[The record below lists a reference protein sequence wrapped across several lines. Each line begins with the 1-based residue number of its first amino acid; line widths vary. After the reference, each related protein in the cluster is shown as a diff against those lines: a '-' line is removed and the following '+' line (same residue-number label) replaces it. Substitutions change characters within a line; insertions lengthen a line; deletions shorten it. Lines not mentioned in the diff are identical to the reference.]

1 MHAARPNYISF
12 MGAQFR
18 SAVIEEDLQ
27 VLDSESRELTPR
39 ASELLAHR
47 SADVAAEEVRNCVI
61 RTRTRPAH
69 TASGLRSGLHE
80 VREGLRREGESRGL
94 TVAAAGAVPL
104 VPPGS
109 ALVDESPRMR
119 RLLADYEFLARG
131 QIYCGTRIRV
141 DAVDTDEAVALA
153 CRIAPHLPVFLAL
166 TASSPFLRDGSDS
179 GYASCRSV
187 AASQWPTT
195 APVAGVCSAHDYHA
209 LVDAL
214 VGSGVITDASMVG
227 FGIQPGADGRS
238 VEILVCDACPSADA
252 TALVATLF
260 RALVEREAEALARGA
275 EPSAPV
281 ETRLRA
287 ALWRA
292 ARSGLEGA
300 LVDPVTF
307 RPRPA
312 ADVITDL
319 VDSLA
324 EQLDG
329 TGDLDTVRALVE
341 DALYNGSSAF
351 RQRQTLRR
359 RAHVQDVVDLLVVET
374 GGTSGSR
381 SPVPDAHSRLFGVY
395 LPIEGLDE
403 DPSWDEAV
411 EAGGRPR
418 APYDPVLT
426 ALQRI
431 GTVRLRARQVR
442 AEQEASVA
450 GVTFR
455 VTGQERPH
463 AFPMDFVPRIIT
475 SETWSRLA
483 AGIEQRARALDAFLD
498 DVYGEQ
504 EFLAAGHLAPEAL
517 DRAPGFRG
525 STGRALG
532 ADRIRAH
539 ICGIDLVCADDGR
552 WLVLEDNVR
561 VPSGVAFSTAHRE
574 MTSAL
579 FGDLV
584 DEFDLHSPDQAF
596 PMIRETL
603 VAAAPPAAGD
613 TPNVV
618 VMSSGSADSAW
629 FEHRLIAD
637 RAGLPLVTPD
647 EVVFRDGILHRR
659 TRDGLQRVDVV
670 YARIDEDM
678 LLSSPGLDGEPLR
691 DGLLDALAG
700 GRLTVAN
707 ALGNG
712 VADDK
717 AVYASVPAMIDFYLG
732 EAPVLEQV
740 PTYLCADRTQRD
752 LVLDRLGELVVKPID
767 GYGGLGIT
775 IGPECSEAE
784 LAARREELLT
794 RPEGFIAQEVVALS
808 TLPTFDGTRM
818 QRRHV
823 DLRAFAHLR
832 REGGRTTAH
841 AVPAGLTRVAPAG
854 SLIVNSSRGGG
865 GKDTW
870 IMR

>member
-1 MHAARPNYISF
+1 MHAARQHYIFF
-12 MGAQFR
+12 MEPDFR
-18 SAVIEEDLQ
+18 SAVIEEDLH
-27 VLDSESRELTPR
+27 VLDTESRELAPG
-39 ASELLAHR
+39 ASELLDR
-47 SADVAAEEVRNCVI
+47 RPGDVVAEEVRSCVI

-69 TASGLRSGLHE
+69 TASDLRAGLHD
-80 VREGLRREGESRGL
+80 VREGLREAGEGCGL

-104 VPPGS
+104 VPPGAS
-109 ALVDESPRMR
+109 LVDESPRMR
-119 RLLADYEFLARG
+119 RLLADYEYLARD

-141 DAVDTDEAVALA
+141 DAVDTDEAVRLA
-153 CRIAPHLPVFLAL
+153 CRIADHLPVFLAL

-195 APVAGVCSAHDYHA
+195 APVAGVCSAQEYHA
-209 LVDAL
+209 LVDDL
-214 VGSGVITDASMVG
+214 VHSGVISDVSMVG
-227 FGIQPGADGRS
+227 FGIQPGPDGRS

-260 RALVEREAEALARGA
+260 RALVEREAAALAAGA

-281 ETRLRA
+281 ETRLRS

-292 ARSGLEGA
+292 ARSGLEGS

-312 ADVITDL
+312 ADVVTDL

-324 EQLDG
+324 EQLDA
-329 TGDLDTVRALVE
+329 TGDLDIVRALVNN
-341 DALYNGSSAF
+341 ALYNGSSAF

-359 RAHVQDVVDLLVVET
+359 RAHVHDIVDLLVVET
-374 GGTSGSR
+374 GGTSGPR
-381 SPVPDAHSRLFGVY
+381 SPVPDAHARLFGVY
-395 LPIEGLDE
+395 LPIEGLDA

-418 APYDPVLT
+418 PAYAPVLST
-426 ALQRI
+426 LERI
-431 GTVRLRARQVR
+431 GTIRLRARQVS
-442 AEQEASVA
+442 AEQEASMA

-475 SETWSRLA
+475 PQVWEVLA

-498 DVYGEQ
+498 DVYGDQ
-504 EFLAAGHLAPEAL
+504 EFIAAGHLAPEAL
-517 DRAPGFRG
+517 DRAPGYRRG
-525 STGRALG
+525 TGRVLG

-561 VPSGVAFSTAHRE
+561 VPSGIAFSHAHRE
-574 MTSAL
+574 MTASL
-579 FGDLV
+579 FGDVLE
-584 DEFDLHSPDQAF
+584 DFDLHSPEQAF

-603 VAAAPPAAGD
+603 EAAAPPAAGD
-613 TPNVV
+613 PPNVV
-618 VMSSGSADSAW
+618 VMSSGSSDSAW
-629 FEHRLIAD
+629 FEHRLIAR

-647 EVVFRDGILHRR
+647 QVIFQDGVLHRR
-659 TRDGLQRVDVV
+659 AADGLHRVDVV

-678 LLSSPGLDGEPLR
+678 LLSSPGIDGVPLR

-732 EAPVLEQV
+732 ESPVLEQV

-752 LVLDRLGELVVKPID
+752 LVLERLGEMVVKPID

-784 LAARREELLT
+784 LAARREDLLT
-794 RPEGFIAQEVVALS
+794 RPEGYIAQEVVALS